1 MLIELI
7 EPIRYKGVRYPVGS
21 KIEID
26 KEKYEKD
33 GFKSVSKVISE
44 ETVKQQLPVDPF
56 ASLTVLRL
64 KGICKKL
71 EISGASN
78 LSKNQLIQVI
88 VEKAESLEVPK
99 EGSGN
104 EEDKKPCDG
113 HDEGP
118 DSKDNTPSGEPDE
131 E

>member
-7 EPIRYKGVRYPVGS
+7 EPTRYKGQRYPAGS

-33 GFKSVSKVISE
+33 GFKSVSKVISD

-56 ASLTVLRL
+56 AGLTVSRL

-88 VEKAESLEVPK
+88 VEKAEALEVAK

-113 HDEGP
+113 PDGDP
-118 DSKDNTPSGEPDE
+118 DSKDNTPPGKPDE